1 MAQYGTT
8 KLALSTGYS
17 ADQSIS
23 VGVRRVTVSL
33 DDSAIAYTVQVQG
46 AGGTIVVGDPEVAV
60 AAGASWEFDFSGPLS
75 NGTGASWRIKSA
87 SGTPNATIETVG

>member
-1 MAQYGTT
+1 MAQYATT
-8 KLALSTGYS
+8 KLALSVAYS
-17 ADQSIS
+17 ADQSIAT
-23 VGVRRVTVSL
+23 GARRVTVSL

-46 AGGTIVVGDPEVAV
+46 AGGTIVVGDPEVQV

>member
-1 MAQYGTT
+1 MAQYATT
-8 KLALSTGYS
+8 KLALSVAYS
-17 ADQSIS
+17 ADQSIAT
-23 VGVRRVTVSL
+23 GARRVVVSL

-46 AGGTIVVGDPEVAV
+46 AGGTIVVGDPEVQV
-60 AAGASWEFDFSGPLS
+60 AAGASWEFDFAGPLS